1 MVRAGHVRPQRTR
14 PMNKIRLI
22 IWREFITRV
31 RKPSFLIMTILGP
44 LLIAGAVLA
53 MAWVGMQEAT
63 DYKVLVVDQEGLIS
77 RRLEDNK
84 ALRLTFFLEGT
95 AWTDSAFKEG
105 PYNIQV
111 RLLEGSIT
119 ENPRADLIY
128 KNKPSEFAKQWIRAE
143 LEKSL
148 EISKLQKEGID
159 REAYARVR
167 KPLDL
172 KLYDVKDLGKESMAD
187 AKAMIGFFFG
197 YFMFIFIF
205 MYGVQVMRGVMEEK
219 QNRIVEV
226 LISSVRPFQLMM
238 GKIVGVA
245 MVGFTQFMLWIGIT
259 ALMLVIGLAV
269 LASSKFDPA
278 VLAESGMTT
287 QVQQQLIAAQAQTA
301 ASPVDA
307 DKVEEFIAQVNV
319 PLVLAVFA
327 FFFIGGYLLYASLLA
342 AIGSAVDSET
352 DTQQFMLPVTIPMI
366 VAIFIAQLAVVNSES
381 PAVLWGSM
389 IPLTAPIVMMVRVVM
404 GTVPMWQLLLSMVL
418 LVLSFIGSV
427 WLAGRIYRTGILMYG
442 KKVSWKEL
450 GRWLMYKG

>member
-1 MVRAGHVRPQRTR
+1 
-14 PMNKIRLI
+14 MNKIRLI

-44 LLIAGAVLA
+44 LLITGAVLA
-53 MAWVGMQEAT
+53 IAWVGMQESIT
-63 DYKVLVVDQEGLIS
+63 HEVLVVDQEGVIG
-77 RRLEDNK
+77 RKLEDSK
-84 ALRLTFFLEGT
+84 SVHFTLSGHYWA
-95 AWTDSAFKEG
+95 DSIFKES
-105 PYNIQV
+105 PYTV
-111 RLLEGSIT
+111 RIEVLPGAVTGVPKAVLH
-119 ENPRADLIY
+119 Y
-128 KNKPSEFAKQWIRAE
+128 KTLPSEFAMGHIRGQLDKAIE
-143 LEKSL
+143 LAKLKKNDIDPEVYEKVRVP
-148 EISKLQKEGID
+148 ID
-159 REAYARVR
+159 IKSIDFA
-167 KPLDL
+167 K
-172 KLYDVKDLGKESMAD
+172 LGKESYASER
-187 AKAMIGFFFG
+187 AKIGFFFG

-245 MVGFTQFMLWIGIT
+245 MVGFTQFVLWIGIT
-259 ALMLVIGLAV
+259 SVMVVIGIAV

-278 VLAESGMTT
+278 VLAENGMTA
-287 QVQQQLIAAQAQTA
+287 QMQQQLLEQGAAAQD
-301 ASPVDA
+301 SPVDA
-307 DKVEEFIAQVNV
+307 DKVAEIINQVNI

-352 DTQQFMLPVTIPMI
+352 DTQQFMFPVTIPMI
-366 VAIFIAQLAVVNSES
+366 VAIFIAQLAVLNSES
-381 PAVLWGSM
+381 PAVFWGSM
-389 IPLTAPIVMMVRVVM
+389 IPLTSPIVMMVRVVM
-404 GTVPMWQLLLSMVL
+404 GTVPMWQLLLSMAL
-418 LVLSFIGSV
+418 LVATFIGSV

>member
-1 MVRAGHVRPQRTR
+1 MS
-14 PMNKIRLI
+14 KIRLI

-44 LLIAGAVLA
+44 LLITGAIMA
-53 MAWVGMQEAT
+53 MAWIGMQEAT
-63 DYKVLVVDQEGLIS
+63 DHKVLVIDEEGLIG
-77 RRLEDNK
+77 RKLEDNK
-84 ALRLTFFLEGT
+84 ALRVSFDLVGGKVTDDFFQES
-95 AWTDSAFKEG
+95 DYS
-105 PYNIQV
+105 IQV
-111 RLLEGSIT
+111 RLVEGSIT
-119 ENPRADLIY
+119 ANPSADLIY
-128 KNKPSEFAKQWIRAE
+128 KSKPSEFAKQWIRTE

-148 EISKLQKEGID
+148 EITKLQKEGID
-159 REAYARVR
+159 RDAYARVR

-172 KLYDVKDLGKESMAD
+172 KLYDVKDLGKESFAD
-187 AKAMIGFFFG
+187 EKAMIGFFFG

-259 ALMLVIGLAV
+259 VVMVLVGLAV

-278 VLAESGMTT
+278 VLAENGMTA
-287 QVQQQLIAAQAQTA
+287 QVQQQLAKQGAAAQEA
-301 ASPVDA
+301 PVDA
-307 DKVEEFIAQVNV
+307 DKVAELITQVNI

-327 FFFIGGYLLYASLLA
+327 FFFVGGYLLYSSLLA

-352 DTQQFMLPVTIPMI
+352 DTQQFMFPVTIPMI

-389 IPLTAPIVMMVRVVM
+389 IPLTSPIVMMVRVVM
-404 GTVPMWQLLLSMVL
+404 GTVPAWQLLLSMAL
-418 LVLSFIGSV
+418 LVATFVGSV

-442 KKVSWKEL
+442 KKVSWREL
-450 GRWLMYKG
+450 GRWLMYRG

>member
-1 MVRAGHVRPQRTR
+1 
-14 PMNKIRLI
+14 MNKIRLI

-44 LLIAGAVLA
+44 LLIAGAVMA

-84 ALRLTFFLEGT
+84 ALRLTFFLDGT
-95 AWTDSAFKEG
+95 VWTDSAFKAS

-172 KLYDVKDLGKESMAD
+172 KLFDVKDLGKESMAD

-269 LASSKFDPA
+269 LASSKFDPS
-278 VLAESGMTT
+278 VLAEGGMTT
-287 QVQQQLIAAQAQTA
+287 QVQEQLIAAQAQTA
-301 ASPVDA
+301 AAPVDA
-307 DKVEEFIAQVNV
+307 DKVEEFIAQVNI

-327 FFFIGGYLLYASLLA
+327 FFFVGGYLLYASLLA

-352 DTQQFMLPVTIPMI
+352 DTQQFMFPVTIPMI

-404 GTVPMWQLLLSMVL
+404 GTVPMWQLLLSMAL
-418 LVLSFIGSV
+418 LVATFIGSV

-450 GRWLMYKG
+450 GRWLLYKG